1 MVGVI
6 KLVHLYDSIENI
18 PSDFETNYRL
28 LDEAYPS
35 VTIELVFVQARFNPR
50 SIVAISNKLGV
61 PTTLCFIQCPGP
73 AFGWGMG
80 DLQGVRII
88 ML

>member
-73 AFGWGMG
+73 AFGWGMA